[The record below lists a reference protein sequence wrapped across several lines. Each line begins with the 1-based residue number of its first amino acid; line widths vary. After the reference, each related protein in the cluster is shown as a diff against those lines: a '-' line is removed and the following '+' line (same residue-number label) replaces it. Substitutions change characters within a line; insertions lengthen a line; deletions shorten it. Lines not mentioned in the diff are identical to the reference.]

1 MSLGQC
7 GGAGGFIP
15 LPFGLPSSGLTES
28 RSGILPLDKPPAHR
42 DEGDVYVSL
51 DLSPLRPRQWLL

>member
-1 MSLGQC
+1 MKLRQL

-51 DLSPLRPRQWLL
+51 DLSPL